1 MKLPMKSEKNG
12 IALTVYEVNRGTH
25 FNCGNCWQKESCDL
39 KLKCMGNSAA
49 NSLDVLEIVIGVLNA
64 TDTTISIN
72 TGLWELIDSE
82 GFACG
87 AFAPC
92 ERFQRIRFVN
102 CSHWTVSP
110 GTQVKAQLLFP
121 EMESSLKPI
130 SLIFADRT
138 NYIRLDFSKPSKA
151 LLKLFAPR
159 EETVIQNKIAQDY
172 ELRQILAN
180 VKTLKVRVFSRFN
193 NILSEKEISALD
205 NEIANLLFSIGEYTR
220 KADSWKKELFCDDYL
235 AAKHEYEERIKQF
248 RAKEQKK
255 SELTLKV
262 DQLQSLQPREFE
274 EWTQSLFVALGYDNV
289 ILTPTSGDKGIDIRA
304 EKAGKRIAV
313 QCKKYKGVIGTPIL
327 QGFLG
332 AMQTEGFDKGF
343 IITTGTFSV
352 GAEKMVESTPVELYD
367 KIRLREL
374 IEEALKNK

>member
-130 SLIFADRT
+130 SLIF
-138 NYIRLDFSKPSKA
+138 
-151 LLKLFAPR
+151 
-159 EETVIQNKIAQDY
+159 EETVIQHKIAQDY